1 MQEEDTSLLNITSDG
16 HVLQVRR
23 HHLIFESDVQPFL
36 LFFKL
41 EYVIGVT
48 PSDGISPRTI
58 PLTSFC
64 QIVPVADTHPL
75 LVFVNPK
82 SGGKQGER
90 YPLSSA
96 VRRWFRHTAAVF
108 SRGFLLF
115 LCRVLRKFQHLLN
128 PRQVYNLSNGGPA
141 PGYGSPVSMLSLT
154 RLSSLLNLVFFFFF
168 FPGCTSSVT
177 CMTTGFWH
185 VEGMAPWAGFSML

>member
-1 MQEEDTSLLNITSDG
+1 MWLLLTVS
-16 HVLQVRR
+16 VLAPFHWR
-23 HHLIFESDVQPFL
+23 HP
-36 LFFKL
+36 
-41 EYVIGVT
+41 
-48 PSDGISPRTI
+48 
-58 PLTSFC
+58 SFC

-96 VRRWFRHTAAVF
+96 ACVDGF
-108 SRGFLLF
+108 STRLQSASWVLLL
-115 LCRVLRKFQHLLN
+115 LCRVLRKFQYLLN

-141 PGYGSPVSMLSLT
+141 PGYGSPVSVPSIT
-154 RLSSLLNLVFFFFF
+154 WLSSVLIIVFFS
-168 FPGCTSSVT
+168 PGCTFSVT
-177 CMTTGFWH
+177 CMNTGFWL